1 MVEHELGSFPT
12 VASVALWIL
21 VTLLIK
27 LIRIHLK
34 WEYIQVNNYTILVAV
49 SKARLFCLKRFAPVT
64 RVGMLMWE
72 NFHSG
77 SRDLGNR
84 ASLASP
90 MSSWKSY
97 TKERVARRDLENR
110 ANPIDRASS
119 VRLNS
124 QGIQRKQKGKSQAT
138 HGINGVHPMATVH

>member
-34 WEYIQVNNYTILVAV
+34 WEYIQVNNYAILVAV

-64 RVGMLMWE
+64 RFGMLIWG
-72 NFHSG
+72 NFHSS

-84 ASLASP
+84 ASLASQ
-90 MSSWKSY
+90 
-97 TKERVARRDLENR
+97 LEK
-110 ANPIDRASS
+110 
-119 VRLNS
+119 LYE
-124 QGIQRKQKGKSQAT
+124 GKSCEARSRKPSQ
-138 HGINGVHPMATVH
+138 PD